1 MKGTASGC
9 GSKIQERNHMTQNL
23 RIGVPSKGRLADIST
38 QLLKEAG
45 LSFRRRDRSLFAR
58 VREMPIDVT
67 FLRTDDIPVLCAEGA
82 IDMGITGADLVTESG
97 VELTERLKLGMGTC
111 RLAICVPD
119 DGKVQSAKD
128 LAGKRIATSFPHV
141 TEKYLAQHQ
150 TTAHIV
156 TLTGSVEVMIALG
169 VADAIVDL
177 VDTGS
182 TLAAN
187 RLKILDEI
195 GSYETVLV
203 QNPATKHQ
211 ALADRIVRRLEGV
224 VIARAYSLL
233 EYNVPADKLA
243 EAEKITPGFESPT
256 ISRLEEEDW
265 FSVRAMVKRDE
276 VIEIMERLET
286 LGATAILETA
296 IANCRL

>member
-1 MKGTASGC
+1 
-9 GSKIQERNHMTQNL
+9 MTENL

-38 QLLKEAG
+38 QLLKDAG

-111 RLAICVPD
+111 RLAICVSVD
-119 DGKVQSAKD
+119 SNVQSAKD

-141 TEKYLAQHQ
+141 TEQYLAQHK

-203 QNPATKHQ
+203 QNSATKHQ
-211 ALADRIVRRLEGV
+211 TLADRIVRRLEGV

-233 EYNVPADKLA
+233 EYNVPADNLA